1 MSKAKKFIGGAIKR
15 PGALRER
22 LEGLGL
28 VKPDRV
34 IPLSVLKEAAT
45 GKYGPK
51 TAQRAR
57 FAITLRGL
65 KHK

>member
-1 MSKAKKFIGGAIKR
+1 MSKAKKFISGAIKR

-22 LEGLGL
+22 LEKLGL

-34 IPLSVLKEAAT
+34 IPLSVLKEAAS
-45 GKYGPK
+45 GKFGERTK
-51 TAQRAR
+51 QRAR

-65 KHK
+65 RHK